1 MARKPAVKRVQVEVP
16 VNAPYLPPPINAR
29 IVIATQAVWKGE
41 AQPAQQHEFLEWL
54 IVTLCGFN
62 GEPYLPNDR
71 DTIFALGK
79 RHVAVEL
86 NKLILMTPAQ
96 IAGLRQAEGT
106 DTTPLNPEVD
116 GIGD

>member
-16 VNAPYLPPPINAR
+16 GNAPYLHPPISAE
-29 IVIATQAVWKGE
+29 VVLATQAVWKGE
-41 AQPAQQHEFLEWL
+41 ARADQQHKFMQWL
-54 IVTLCGFN
+54 IVTLCAFN
-62 GEPYLPNDR
+62 GEPYLSNDR
-71 DTIFALGK
+71 DTNFALGK

-86 NKLILMTPAQ
+86 NSLILMTPQQ

-106 DTTPLNPEVD
+106 DTIPLNPEVD